1 MNLALIALLTRL
13 DAGDGMV
20 HGGSVFVEG
29 PVPPVIALR
38 RVGDWTEVD
47 VPGLAA
53 EAERLGR
60 RCHVLDEA
68 IAARLGNDL
77 GRATGREASL

>member
-47 VPGLAA
+47 VPGVREPQ
-53 EAERLGR
+53 EARGLRVVVRPDTLG
-60 RCHVLDEA
+60 A
-68 IAARLGNDL
+68 
-77 GRATGREASL
+77 